1 MANLEE
7 AFVPRSVTQSTKKRS
22 ERPVAPCNDLS
33 SDAAYYTAKE
43 YMSSPVV
50 KKPLHTAPSAT
61 TTMPNTHAPETRS
74 MTIKRNATRV
84 DPAHRL
90 TAVDD
95 ASVPP
100 TTSSS
105 QSVEPVAEGIPAVSF
120 PSVRPT
126 STSSVSPMPASSR
139 SKHRHR
145 PVIHSDSDTDDQMTQ
160 PEDLEALPMPSSG
173 LVWTAGSSVNMAV
186 RGTDMKADLRFKR
199 VTVSGLIRLKLGLDA
214 TSASAMWK
222 EMRESIVLR
231 AGPDKVNRV
240 GPIHCE
246 SFDTPPSLSSH
257 GLIFCTGLDVEE
269 TRYWV
274 NLWGFEP
281 DMKCFLS
288 WVDGTIDLDP
298 ITNALACSRCGSE
311 LRTGHNNGITTLR
324 KHLASHLGTTTFEG
338 VLGAVVC
345 HGCSHVFITPDEF
358 EKHICP
364 GY

>member
-1 MANLEE
+1 
-7 AFVPRSVTQSTKKRS
+7 
-22 ERPVAPCNDLS
+22 
-33 SDAAYYTAKE
+33 
-43 YMSSPVV
+43 
-50 KKPLHTAPSAT
+50 
-61 TTMPNTHAPETRS
+61 MPNTHAPETRS

-173 LVWTAGSSVNMAV
+173 LVWTAGSSVNMVV

-214 TSASAMWK
+214 TSASAMWRGL
-222 EMRESIVLR
+222 RESIVSR
-231 AGPDKVNRV
+231 AGPDKTNRS
-240 GPIHCE
+240 G
-246 SFDTPPSLSSH
+246 SMQW
-257 GLIFCTGLDVEE
+257 LDVEE

-274 NLWGFEP
+274 NLWGFES
-281 DMKCFLS
+281 DMKWFLS
-288 WVDGTIDLDP
+288 WVDGTVDLDP
-298 ITNALACSRCGSE
+298 IANALACSRCGSE
-311 LRTGHNNGITTLR
+311 LRTGNNYGITTIK
-324 KHLASHLGTTTFEG
+324 KHLASHLGTLTFEG